1 MTKKELIIHAA
12 ITVFARTGLE
22 RGKIAD
28 IAEEAGIGKGTIYE
42 YFRSKDELFEAIEEF
57 FISGM
62 IEPLRE
68 LTSATNSPSEKILN
82 LMDES
87 IEMIVHMGDTL
98 LIVSEIMAQ
107 AARGLWHKTG
117 TSALADMY
125 DEYRAIIIAILQDGV
140 AKGEFRTMN
149 YVGVATLLM
158 GFIDGLVWQYL
169 MIRDRMDFKKIKDE
183 AIRSFMKGIEK

>member
-140 AKGEFRTMN
+140 AKDEFRTMN